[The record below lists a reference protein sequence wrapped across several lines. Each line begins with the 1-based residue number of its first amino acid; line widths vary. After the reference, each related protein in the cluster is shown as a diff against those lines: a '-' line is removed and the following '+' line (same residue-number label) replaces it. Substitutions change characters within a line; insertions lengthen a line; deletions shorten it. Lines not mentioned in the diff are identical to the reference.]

1 MEKQKIYQGLTIDGG
16 GILGIGSARALMEFE
31 KRSGKPIIEQ
41 FDFIA
46 GTSTGGIITVLLGL
60 GYSAEEI
67 YNIYKERGN
76 DIFYV
81 PGLSWKLNPFKPK
94 YSTERF
100 EKILDEYC
108 GDKTMADLKLPC
120 YITTSNIVK
129 NESHV
134 FSNKHDEK
142 LKEVVL
148 RTTAAPTYFPPR
160 GEWVDGGIWA
170 NDPALVGTLGFKR
183 DKGIKMNQ
191 MKVLS
196 IGTSGDFQKEHW
208 NTDKMTLVHWIMPLM
223 DFLLQGSEHATEF
236 FMKQLDLADY
246 ERIDP
251 EMKIN
256 WQMDDME
263 IMEAFSNRW
272 AEVYANNKRRFK
284 KFFR

>member
-1 MEKQKIYQGLTIDGG
+1 MENKIYQGLTIDGG
-16 GILGIGSARALMEFE
+16 GILGIGVSKALMEFE

-67 YNIYKERGN
+67 FNMYKNEGR
-76 DIFYV
+76 DIFYI
-81 PGLSWKLNPFKPK
+81 PNLAWKLNPFKPK

-100 EKILDEYC
+100 EKILDKYC
-108 GDKTMADLKLPC
+108 GTKTMKDLKLPC
-120 YITTSNIVK
+120 YVTTSNIVK
-129 NESHV
+129 NETHV
-134 FSNKHDEK
+134 FSNKHNDL

-183 DKGIKMNQ
+183 DKKIKMYQ
-191 MKVLS
+191 MKILS
-196 IGTSGDFQKEHW
+196 LGTTGDFQKKVW
-208 NTDKMTLVHWIMPLM
+208 KTDKMTIAHWIMPLM
-223 DFLLQGSEHATEF
+223 DFLLQGSEYATEF

-251 EMKIN
+251 IMKID
-256 WQMDDME
+256 WQMDDMK
-263 IMEAFSNRW
+263 IMDKFSDRW
-272 AEVYANNKRRFK
+272 SEVYSNNKRRFK